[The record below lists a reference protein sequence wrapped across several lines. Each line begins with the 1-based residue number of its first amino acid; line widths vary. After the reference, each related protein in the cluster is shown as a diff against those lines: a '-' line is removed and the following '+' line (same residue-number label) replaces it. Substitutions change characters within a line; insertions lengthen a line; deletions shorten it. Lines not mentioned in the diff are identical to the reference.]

1 MSRWKYNVCN
11 DQESEEFEPRPFPG
25 DADGSGVVTSSGK
38 ADLAASAALKR
49 NFLFRGLPEA
59 LINRI
64 ASIAQRRTL
73 AKGTTVFEQG
83 DAGDALYGVISGR
96 VRINASGPD
105 GREVFLNIMEPG
117 DTFGEIAV
125 IDGLPR
131 TAGAVAISEST
142 LFQIRRAD
150 FLALLETEA
159 ILGKHLLVLFCQ
171 RLRWTSD
178 LVEESA
184 FLEGP
189 ARLARRLLV
198 LAELH
203 GRQTEAGLE
212 LAIAQSELALFLG
225 ISRQFVNQNLQA
237 WRNEGWVSLGRG
249 RISIA
254 DQAALEL
261 VAVSTSEAAER

>member
-1 MSRWKYNVCN
+1 M
-11 DQESEEFEPRPFPG
+11 D
-25 DADGSGVVTSSGK
+25 
-38 ADLAASAALKR
+38 AASAALKR
-49 NFLFRGLPEA
+49 NFLFRGLPEE
-59 LINRI
+59 LIDRI
-64 ASIAQRRTL
+64 AAIAVRRNF
-73 AKGTTVFEQG
+73 AKGSTVFEQG

-96 VRINASGPD
+96 VRISASGAE

-131 TAGAVAISEST
+131 TAGAVATGAST
-142 LFQIRRAD
+142 LFLIRRAD
-150 FLALLETEA
+150 FLALLDTEA
-159 ILGKHLLVLFCQ
+159 VLAKHLLVLFCQ

-184 FLEGP
+184 FLDGP

-203 GRQTEAGLE
+203 GRQTDDGLV

-237 WRNEGWVSLGRG
+237 WRSAGWISLGRG
-249 RISIA
+249 KISIM
-254 DQAALEL
+254 DPAALEQL
-261 VAVSTSEAAER
+261 AVPNMVEQES